1 MLTNQG
7 YTAPRAADI
16 LAQIRS
22 EYETQTGLVIDWDAD
37 VFLGV
42 ITAVISER
50 IGDLSELTQALAD
63 SRDPDNAT
71 GYQLDTIAAVVGV
84 TRIPAAVSRVDL
96 TLTGDPGT
104 VIPEGSET
112 EAVDGELW
120 ITTDSVTIGAGGT
133 VDVEA
138 RATRTGPIVAAAGE
152 INEIV
157 TPVDGWDSVTNTDA
171 ATPGRDRE
179 TDAELR
185 LRRQQSL
192 QITGSAAVN
201 AIRSAVLQ
209 VEGVAAAV
217 VVDNVLKAPADV
229 GGIVLPGSSLA
240 VVVYPAAL
248 TEAQAG
254 EVGRVIYE
262 RAPAGIETTGAEI
275 VNITGA
281 DGYTKEVRFR
291 YAVEI
296 PVDVVVTVTGVSP
309 ASVEDEVESAVTDYF
324 ASRSVGEPVRIL
336 QILGL
341 LADIDG
347 VDSATV
353 TLNGVASDIVPDLTE
368 IAVLDSVVVL

>member
-1 MLTNQG
+1 MLTDQG
-7 YTAPRAADI
+7 YTAPRAAE
-16 LAQIRS
+16 LLEQIRA
-22 EYETQTGLVIDWDAD
+22 EYETRTGLVIDWDAD

-42 ITAVISER
+42 ITAVLSER
-50 IGDLSELTQALAD
+50 VGSLSELTQALAD

-96 TLTGDPGT
+96 TLTGTPGT
-104 VIPEGSET
+104 VIPEGSEVG
-112 EAVDGELW
+112 AVDGELW
-120 ITTDSVTIGAGGT
+120 ITTDSATIEAGGT
-133 VDVEA
+133 VQVEA

-152 INEIV
+152 VNEIV
-157 TPVDGWDSVTNTDA
+157 TPVDGWDEVTNADA

-209 VEGVAAAV
+209 VEGVSAAV
-217 VVDNVLKAPADV
+217 VVDNVLKVTADV
-229 GGIVLPGSSLA
+229 GGIDLPASSLA

-248 TEAQAG
+248 TVAQAG

-262 RAPAGIETTGAEI
+262 RAPAGIETTGAE
-275 VNITGA
+275 VVEITGA
-281 DGYTKEVRFR
+281 DGYTKEIRFR

-296 PVDVVVTVTGVSP
+296 PVAVGVTVTGASP
-309 ASVEDEVESAVTDYF
+309 GAVEDEITSAITDYF
-324 ASRSVGEPVRIL
+324 AARSVGEPVRVL

-341 LADIDG
+341 LSEIED

-353 TLNGVASDIVPDLTE
+353 TLNGSASDIVPDLTE
-368 IAVLDSVVVL
+368 IAVLDSVVVS